1 MPLMPNC
8 PDYTVCEYC
17 RPVPFSC
24 ELCTEPS
31 ASTKMWRM
39 LGFVDKLLI
48 SQQRRCCELLVGCL
62 RIILVFILNGLR
74 IVHTAVKVIR

>member
-1 MPLMPNC
+1 MPVMPNY
-8 PDYTVCEYC
+8 PDYTACECC

-31 ASTKMWRM
+31 VSTEMWRI

-48 SQQRRCCELLVGCL
+48 SQQRRDCELLVGCL
-62 RIILVFILNGLR
+62 RILLMSS
-74 IVHTAVKVIR
+74 

>member
-31 ASTKMWRM
+31 VSTKMWRI
-39 LGFVDKLLI
+39 LGFVDKLNITARTLLQVVSSL
-48 SQQRRCCELLVGCL
+48 SQDSSY
-62 RIILVFILNGLR
+62 VFILNGLC
-74 IVHTAVKVIR
+74 IVLRSK